1 MAMNDLNVDTQVL
14 QEKIQLLKMKLDGY
28 DQLAVAFSGG
38 VDSTFLLLCAFDVLG
53 EDVLAVTMAGPQ
65 YLPDETAYTKKLCE
79 ERGIAQLLINMPE
92 DLFETFADNP
102 PDRCY
107 ICKKGIF
114 GYIKESLG
122 DVPVA
127 DGTNADDTSDYRPG
141 LKALKELGI
150 ISPLE
155 EVGLTKAEIRM
166 GLKAMN
172 VPIWDKP
179 SCACLASRIPYGQRL
194 TLDKMNTIYILESFI
209 KELGF
214 PQVRVR
220 HHGNIAIVEVPP
232 EDREDFARAQVLD
245 VVNEKI
251 RNAGF
256 LYATMD
262 LGGYTTGKLNE
273 AL

>member
-1 MAMNDLNVDTQVL
+1 METVDSQVL
-14 QEKIQLLKMKLDGY
+14 QDKIQLLKMKLDGY

-38 VDSTFLLLCAFDVLG
+38 VDSTFLLLCAFDALG
-53 EDVLAVTMAGPQ
+53 PDVLAVTISGPQ
-65 YLPDETAYTKKLCE
+65 FLPDETAYTKKFCE
-79 ERGIAQLLINMPE
+79 EREIAHLQIPMPE

-107 ICKKGIF
+107 ICKKAIF
-114 GYIKESLG
+114 GYVRESLG
-122 DVPVA
+122 DLPVA
-127 DGTNADDTSDYRPG
+127 DGTNADDAADYRPG
-141 LKALKELGI
+141 RKALKELGI

-172 VPIWDKP
+172 IPIWDKP
-179 SCACLASRIPYGQRL
+179 SCACLASRIPYGERL
-194 TLDKMNTIYILESFI
+194 TADKMNTVYILESFI
-209 KELGF
+209 RELGF

-220 HHGNIAIVEVPP
+220 HHGKIAIVEVPP

-262 LGGYTTGKLNE
+262 LGGYTTGKLNSE
-273 AL
+273 L